1 MSTFGTTI
9 KLPAR
14 SKFTYEGKCLVGFS
28 KSQDTL
34 PTDSSNIIDPGST
47 YTLESDNDTL
57 YAIWVNLKTIT
68 IKANGG
74 TGEDLVFTQSTDS
87 MRFYPS
93 DRYDDSFE
101 HPGGLSIIGW
111 ATDPTGTNQFDYY
124 GSINLDQFKEDN
136 VIIYAIWG

>member
-14 SKFTYEGKCLVGFS
+14 SKFTYEGKYLVGFS

-34 PTDSSNIIDPGST
+34 PTDSSNIIDPGSK

-68 IKANGG
+68 INANGG
-74 TGEDLVFTQSTDS
+74 TGKDLVVTQSTDS
-87 MRFYPS
+87 MWFYPS
-93 DRYDDSFE
+93 DRYDYSFE
-101 HPGGLSIIGW
+101 HPDGLSIIGW
-111 ATDPTGTNQFDYY
+111 ATDPTGTNQFDYQ
-124 GSINLDQFKEDN
+124 GSINLNQFEGDN